1 MHLTRLLAP
10 RTALLAALLLSSIA
24 SRAADAQAPAAADT
38 PRRTILSAGTHKP
51 TPTLAPASAD
61 AQNAIQRMKL
71 PEGLEAKLWAAEP
84 MLGNP
89 VAFNMDEKGRVF
101 VTETYRYRAGG
112 ALDIRDYLWMLEED
126 LSMRTIEQRTALLE
140 KHFGPEGMAALSV
153 VGEVVRLVEDTDGD
167 GVADRSSVYAD
178 GFNTPLDGIASGI
191 VIRRGEAWFTN
202 IPSIWKLTGERRAE
216 TRTEVSRGYGV
227 RFSFTG
233 HDLHGPT
240 FGPDGKIYFS
250 FGDRGAS
257 VKTKEGNTL
266 NTPDFGAV
274 YRINPDGTQMELV
287 ADGMRNPQSLLF
299 TENGDLFTG
308 DNDSDMGDEE
318 RLVHVVE
325 GGDSGWRIGY
335 QHSPLAAVERIG
347 PWSAEKMWTTRH
359 EAQPAFMLPPI
370 CNIEDGPS
378 GIAYYPG
385 TGLNASYFGSIF
397 ITHFKGGSARSG
409 IYTYNVKPQGS
420 TYQIADSKPFL
431 SASLPTDVRFGPDGR
446 VYISDWVEGYPQT
459 FKGRIYAIQD
469 PKHVN
474 DPLVKETQQL
484 IGGDWTKRSSDEL
497 AKLLGH
503 ADWRVRLEAQ
513 FTLAERGDAS
523 IPILTRVATTSA
535 PTALAVGN
543 AANLP
548 AYARR
553 HAIWGLGQIAQ
564 KTALSLAQ
572 HTTTIRSAAELAAK
586 PASALAA
593 LRTLVRDA
601 DPEVRAQAIKLLGDH
616 RQTDQIDA
624 VLAALKNENARV
636 KFFAAQSLGKL
647 AAAQPALAART
658 APALIEAL
666 RVNGDADAVL
676 RHACVMGLVGANHAA
691 TLASAA
697 TDSSSAVR
705 LGSLLAHR
713 RLGRADI
720 SKFLAD
726 SDPFLVREAA
736 LAINDAPINAALP
749 ALAALLD
756 KGTADEAILYRTINA
771 NFRLGGSANATSLA
785 KYAARADAPE
795 KFRYEALTQLALWAN
810 PPARDRVVGLYRPL
824 LVAQARPGTAGRD
837 AKAARDA
844 LAAVVPAVLDA
855 AAPASVQ
862 GAAIAALE
870 KLQVPSAADSLIAVV
885 RDEKQPEYNR
895 ATALTALGDLND
907 PRLAEAVK
915 IASAA
920 TTPRLRL
927 AALPLAA
934 RLSPE
939 AAVPALANFAASTDI
954 AEQKAAFETLGALQH
969 ASADAI
975 FTEQLKLLAAGKVA
989 PAVQLELLEGAA
1001 KRESAEVKKLLAER
1015 TAALTAS
1022 GNPLAAF
1029 GFALQGGNR
1038 DRGQSIFETQPV
1050 LACVRCH
1057 RIGTGPGGDAGPNLV
1072 DFGTKNTREHIL
1084 ESILKP
1090 NAKIATGFDTI
1101 VVTRKSGDMAA
1112 GIVAAE
1118 TADALSLRDVEGKV
1132 VEVKKSDVAKRDS
1145 APSSM
1150 PEIYATIL
1158 TKSELRD
1165 VVEYVATLGA
1175 PAGGRGGRGGR
1186 GGIGAAGGPPVPG
1199 AAAAAGRGRGGPGAN
1214 AGAPPSPR
1222 ALKALVP
1229 EGISLPRQP

>member
-1 MHLTRLLAP
+1 MPTRFLSL
-10 RTALLAALLLSSIA
+10 RLALLAAIAFTALLSS
-24 SRAADAQAPAAADT
+24 APAAEA
-38 PRRTILSAGTHKP
+38 PQRTILSAGTHQP

-61 AQNAIQRMKL
+61 AQNAIARMKL
-71 PEGLEAKLWAAEP
+71 PAGLEAKLWAAEP

-101 VTETYRYRAGG
+101 VTETYRYRVGG

-126 LSMRTIEQRTALLE
+126 LALRTVEQRTAMLA
-140 KHFGPEGMAALSV
+140 KNFGPEGMKALSV
-153 VGEVVRLVEDTDGD
+153 VGEIVRLVEDTDGD
-167 GVADRSSVYAD
+167 GVADRTSVYAD

-191 VIRRGEAWFTN
+191 LARRGEVWFTN
-202 IPSIWKLTGERRAE
+202 IPSIWKFTGERRAE
-216 TRTEVSRGYGV
+216 TRTEISRGYGV

-257 VKTKEGNTL
+257 VKTKEANTL
-266 NTPDFGAV
+266 NTPDYGAV
-274 YRINPDGTQMELV
+274 YRMNPDGTQMELV

-299 TENGDLFTG
+299 TENGDLVTG

-347 PWSAEKMWTTRH
+347 PWSAEKMWSPRH
-359 EAQPAFMLPPI
+359 AAQPAFMLPPI

-378 GIAYYPG
+378 GLAYYPG

-409 IYTYNVKPQGS
+409 IYTYNVKPEGAS
-420 TYQIADSKPFL
+420 YQIADSKPFL
-431 SASLPTDVRFGPDGR
+431 TASLPTDVRFGPDGR

-459 FKGRIYAIQD
+459 MKGRIYTISD
-469 PKHVN
+469 PQHVN

-484 IGGDWTKRSSDEL
+484 IGGNWTTRASDEL

-523 IPILTRVATTSA
+523 IPVLTRVATASA
-535 PTALAVGN
+535 PAALAVGN

-572 HTTTIRSAAELAAK
+572 HTTTIRPAAELAAK
-586 PASALAA
+586 PVPALAA
-593 LRTLVRDA
+593 LHTLVRDA
-601 DPEVRAQAIKLLGDH
+601 DPEVRAQSIKLLGDH
-616 RQTDQIDA
+616 RQTDEIDT
-624 VLAALKNENARV
+624 VLAALKDANARV
-636 KFFAAQSLGKL
+636 QFFAAQSLGKL
-647 AAAQPALAART
+647 AAAQPALAARIAT
-658 APALIEAL
+658 ALIAAL
-666 RVNGDADAVL
+666 RANNDADAVL
-676 RHACVMGLVGANHAA
+676 RHACVMGLVGANHVA
-691 TLASAA
+691 TLSSAS
-697 TDSSSAVR
+697 TDSSRAVR

-720 SKFLAD
+720 AKFLAD
-726 SDPFLVREAA
+726 ADPFLAREAA
-736 LAINDAPINAALP
+736 LAINDAPIAAALP

-756 KGTADEAILYRTINA
+756 QGATDEAILYRTLNA
-771 NFRLGGSANATSLA
+771 NFRLGGSANAVSLA
-785 KYAARADAPE
+785 NYAARADAPE

-810 PPARDRVVGLYRPL
+810 PPQRDRIVGLYRPL
-824 LVAQARPGTAGRD
+824 TTQTRLAT
-837 AKAARDA
+837 AARDA

-855 AAPASVQ
+855 SAPASVQ

-870 KLQVPSAADSLIAVV
+870 KLQVPSAADSLFAVV
-885 RDEKQPEYNR
+885 SDEKQSEYNR
-895 ATALTALGDLND
+895 STALTALGNLRD
-907 PRLAEAVK
+907 PRLAAAVK

-939 AAVPALANFAASTDI
+939 AAAPALANFAASADP
-954 AEQKAAFETLGALQH
+954 AEQKAAFETLGALKH

-975 FTEQLKLLAAGKVA
+975 FAEQLTLLAAGKIS

-1001 KRESAEVKKLLAER
+1001 KRDSSVVKKLLAER
-1015 TAALTAS
+1015 TVALSAGTD
-1022 GNPLAAF
+1022 PLAAF
-1029 GFALQGGNR
+1029 GFVLQGGDR
-1038 DRGQSIFETQPV
+1038 ARGQTLFETQPV

-1090 NAKIATGFDTI
+1090 NAKIATGFETI
-1101 VVTRKSGDMAA
+1101 VLTRKSGGMAA

-1118 TADALSLRDVEGKV
+1118 TADAISLRDVEGKGV
-1132 VEVKKSDVAKRDS
+1132 AVKKSDIAKRDS

-1150 PEIYATIL
+1150 PEIYATLL
-1158 TKSELRD
+1158 TPSELRD

-1175 PAGGRGGRGGR
+1175 PMGRGGRGGR
-1186 GGIGAAGGPPVPG
+1186 GGAGAGGPPVPG
-1199 AAAAAGRGRGGPGAN
+1199 AAARGQGGFRGGAGFGAGGN
-1214 AGAPPSPR
+1214 AGELPPPR
-1222 ALKALVP
+1222 ALRGLTAPSAPAPKTP
-1229 EGISLPRQP
+1229 